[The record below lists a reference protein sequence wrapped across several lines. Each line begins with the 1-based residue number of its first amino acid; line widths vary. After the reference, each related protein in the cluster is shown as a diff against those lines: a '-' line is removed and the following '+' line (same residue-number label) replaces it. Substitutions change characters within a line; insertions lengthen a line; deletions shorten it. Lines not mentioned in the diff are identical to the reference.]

1 MSAALHKLARDGA
14 VIGDR
19 SYADIQAGLA
29 DGSLR
34 PTDHVW
40 APGQGRWI
48 LLRELVALTS
58 PVPAP
63 RPAPSAAAA
72 PAGFWR
78 SLGRGCLAVIG
89 GLFQGLGWLFK
100 GMATVMSWVVVISI
114 GLFIGMLLEGR
125 GNPRNNPATD
135 PLHDPYAG
143 RRDRDF
149 EDSDRDV

>member
-1 MSAALHKLARDGA
+1 MSAVLHKLARDGA

-58 PVPAP
+58 P
-63 RPAPSAAAA
+63 APSPKPAA
-72 PAGFWR
+72 AGFWR
-78 SLGRGCLAVIG
+78 SFGRGCLAVIG
-89 GLFQGLGWLFK
+89 GLFQGMVWIFK
-100 GMATVMSWVVVISI
+100 GIGTVMSWVVVLSI

-149 EDSDRDV
+149 DDPDRDV

>member
-1 MSAALHKLARDGA
+1 MSVVLHKLARDG
-14 VIGDR
+14 VILGDR

-34 PTDHVW
+34 PADHVW

-48 LLRELVALTS
+48 LLGELVALAS
-58 PVPAP
+58 PVAPKPAP
-63 RPAPSAAAA
+63 AAS
-72 PAGFWR
+72 PTAGFWR
-78 SLGRGCLAVIG
+78 SLGRGCLAVLG
-89 GLFQGLGWLFK
+89 GLFQGLAWVFK
-100 GMATVMSWVVVISI
+100 GIGTVMSWIVVISI

-143 RRDRDF
+143 RRDPDF
-149 EDSDRDV
+149 DDPERDV